1 MKSEKVRLEIIDLR
15 NSDTQTA
22 AYVLLLGETGGKR
35 RIPVIIGIFEAQSIA
50 MQLENMKPARP
61 LTHDLFKNFSK
72 AFEITLEEVIIDKL
86 EEGVFHS
93 KLICVKD
100 DERMEVDARTS
111 DAIAL
116 AVRFRCP
123 IFTYEH
129 ILASIGFVM
138 EEGEAAGQDVMEPAE
153 EKKTVSDKDLT
164 KADTEELKELLKRAI
179 DDEAYERASKI
190 RDELNKRKK
199 PR

>member
-1 MKSEKVRLEIIDLR
+1 MLCVSFFFFSSRRRHTRLV
-15 NSDTQTA
+15 SDWSSD
-22 AYVLLLGETGGKR
+22 VC
-35 RIPVIIGIFEAQSIA
+35 SS
-50 MQLENMKPARP
+50 
-61 LTHDLFKNFSK
+61 DLFQ
-72 AFEITLEEVIIDKL
+72 LVIIDKL

-164 KADTEELKELLKRAI
+164 QPDTEELKELLKRAI